1 MFKSKSPSSPTAHK
15 MPKLPTLESEIK
27 VSQFGKETWNPK
39 KSPNSPIE
47 TEIDTSVSVL
57 ELFQKPVE
65 TEEPKSSPILKRIDS
80 KYLELKKKNESMG
93 RIMDI
98 LKDL

>member
-1 MFKSKSPSSPTAHK
+1 

-27 VSQFGKETWNPK
+27 VAQFGKETWNPK

-47 TEIDTSVSVL
+47 QDQDTSVSVL
-57 ELFQKPVE
+57 EIFQKPVSE
-65 TEEPKSSPILKRIDS
+65 KEEPEKPKPSPLLKRIDS